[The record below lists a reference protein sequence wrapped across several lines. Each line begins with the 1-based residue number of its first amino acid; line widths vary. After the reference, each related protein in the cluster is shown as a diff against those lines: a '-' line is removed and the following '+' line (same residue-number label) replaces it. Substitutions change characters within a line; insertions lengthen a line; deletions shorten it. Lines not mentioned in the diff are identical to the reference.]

1 MPNPISKERRQENYR
16 KNRERFLAY
25 QREYSKQNREKLA
38 ATRKEKHKNISEEKR
53 IEIRDKRRIRDL
65 MQKYGLTVEDYDQML
80 SDQEGA
86 CALCDR
92 LPEKERYGR
101 LSVDHCHDT
110 GKVRGLL
117 CNSCNYAIGVLGD
130 TADHVGRAVT
140 YLEKSR
146 NDKHLI
152 YSASDLRIIYE
163 E

>member
-1 MPNPISKERRQENYR
+1 MSDLVDKERKRANYQ

-25 QREYSKQNREKLA
+25 QREYSKRNREKLA
-38 ATRKEKHKNISEEKR
+38 TTRKEKHKAITEEKR
-53 IEIRDKRRIRDL
+53 AEIRARKRMNDL
-65 MQKYGLTVEDYDQML
+65 MRRYGLTVEDYDRML
-80 SDQEGA
+80 DEQGGT
-86 CALCDR
+86 CALCSR

-117 CNSCNYAIGVLGD
+117 CNSCNYAIGILGD

-152 YSASDLRIIYE
+152 YSAGDLRIIYE